1 MLDHGRILIK
11 AHRLIKF
18 NQKAWWKPYIDK
30 AKNDFEKDLFKSMNN
45 FVFGKTM
52 ENVRKHRDI
61 KLVRNDKRRN
71 YLTSEPNYHTKNL
84 FSENLVAIEMNQI
97 NVRMNKSVYLV
108 LSILDIAR

>member
-1 MLDHGRILIK
+1 MK
-11 AHRLIKF
+11 KF
-18 NQKAWWKPYIDK
+18 DESNDKRYIFEIDANYPKTLQKAQSGLP
-30 AKNDFEKDLFKSMNN
+30 FSQRKDENLSNIK
-45 FVFGKTM
+45 
-52 ENVRKHRDI
+52 NVRKHRDI

-84 FSENLVAIEMNQI
+84 FSENLVAIEMNEI